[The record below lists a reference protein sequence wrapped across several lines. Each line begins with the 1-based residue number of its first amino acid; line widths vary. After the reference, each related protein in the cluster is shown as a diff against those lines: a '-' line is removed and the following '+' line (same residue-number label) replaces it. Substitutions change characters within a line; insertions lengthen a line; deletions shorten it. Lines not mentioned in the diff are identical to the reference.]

1 MVFLGRSVSK
11 ESSCNAGDTG
21 RHEFNPRVRKIPWQR
36 KCNPLQHSR
45 KSIHGKAHGQR
56 SLVGY
61 SPWGPKSQTGLSDY
75 TTTTVIYFRN

>member
-21 RHEFNPRVRKIPWQR
+21 RNEFNPRVRKIPWQR

-45 KSIHGKAHGQR
+45 LEKPMGRGVWWATVHGVPRVGQD
-56 SLVGY
+56 LATK
-61 SPWGPKSQTGLSDY
+61 PPPPP
-75 TTTTVIYFRN
+75 